1 MSDRTAILAALYAWI
16 VQRPRLEY
24 GNYGDAAAYRSELR
38 RIARQ
43 KNDALV
49 MLSYVGTSIR
59 HDDAARWTVV
69 IDPPRGLRASILFA
83 AECDAVRYAA
93 RVPHSYILPPRN
105 MRES

>member
-1 MSDRTAILAALYAWI
+1 MATWHQQQAMRRALRA
-16 VQRPRLEY
+16 
-24 GNYGDAAAYRSELR
+24 
-38 RIARQ
+38 
-43 KNDALV
+43 
-49 MLSYVGTSIR
+49 GTSIR